1 MADNATRLFLRI
13 GDEGGD
19 PEELAWLTAA
29 LRQELLDLDVNAA
42 DQAGAGQP
50 PLDSRAFEVVAL
62 GALVVTV
69 AQQPELLA
77 AIVNAVT
84 QWLTH
89 RQQRTVKIEVDGDV
103 LEISGLPS
111 KERRRLT
118 EDWLRRRTDSPMPAA
133 GNRSALIIASREY
146 QDPGLRQLRAP
157 VHDAEALAQV
167 LGDPNIGGFDIR
179 TLIDASSYEVC
190 EAVED
195 FFADRGPDD
204 LLLMHFSGHG
214 LKDEGGELHFAT
226 SNTKL
231 GRLGSTSIPAD
242 FVNRRMNR
250 SRSKSIVLLLDCCYA
265 GAFQRGMTARAG
277 SGVDIEGQFG
287 GGRGH
292 AVITASSSMEY
303 AFEGDQL
310 ADANEQTPSVFTR
323 ALVEGLGTGE
333 ADRDLDGQVA
343 LDELYDYVYD
353 KVREVT
359 PHQTPGK
366 WTFGVQGDIYLARR
380 AGPVTK
386 APALSS
392 ELQAAIDNPIARV
405 RIGAVEELTRLLHS
419 RHAGTALAGR
429 LALEQLVHDDSRSVS
444 AAATDVLA
452 NAAPPSKTT
461 PKPAANSRPA
471 SAQQGD
477 PQAHRQQGHPQ
488 ADHQPRP
495 PKESVHEAADRPLS
509 DKSKMVAGL
518 LQIFLGAFGAGR
530 FYTGHTRTALAQL
543 VVTLLF
549 LGIGFLGIGGVIWGL
564 VDGIIILVK
573 GGTDEQGRV
582 LRP

>member
-1 MADNATRLFLRI
+1 MADNMTQLFLQI
-13 GDEGGD
+13 DDQASD
-19 PEELAWLTAA
+19 PEELARLTAG

-42 DQAGAGQP
+42 DQVSAGQP

-62 GALVVTV
+62 GALAVTV
-69 AQQPELLA
+69 AQSELLA
-77 AIVNAVT
+77 VIVNAVT

-89 RQQRTVKIEVDGDV
+89 RRQQTVRIEVDGDV
-103 LEISGLPS
+103 LELSGLPT

-118 EDWLRRRTDSPMPAA
+118 EDWLRRRTANPKPAA
-133 GNRSALIIASREY
+133 GARSALIIASREY

-157 VHDAEALAQV
+157 VHDAEALARV
-167 LGDPNIGGFDIR
+167 LEDPNIGGFEIR
-179 TLIDASSYEVC
+179 TLIDTSSYKVC

-195 FFADRGPDD
+195 FFADRSPDD
-204 LLLMHFSGHG
+204 LLLLHFSGHG
-214 LKDEGGELHFAT
+214 VKDEGGELHFAT

-250 SRSKSIVLLLDCCYA
+250 SRSKRIVVLLDCCYA

-303 AFEGDQL
+303 AFEGGQL
-310 ADANEQTPSVFTR
+310 ADATEQTPSVFTR
-323 ALVEGLGTGE
+323 ALVEGLSTGE

-386 APALSS
+386 APTLSS

-405 RIGAVEELTRLLHS
+405 RIGAIEELTRLLHS
-419 RHAGTALAGR
+419 RHAGTALAAR

-452 NAAPPSKTT
+452 TAGPYVNTT
-461 PKPAANSRPA
+461 SRPAAGSRPA
-471 SAQQGD
+471 SAQHGG
-477 PQAHRQQGHPQ
+477 PQARRPQTPQ
-488 ADHQPRP
+488 ADQRP
-495 PKESVHEAADRPLS
+495 SPPMEPVHEDAGRPLS
-509 DKSKMVAGL
+509 DKSKTVAGL
-518 LQIFLGAFGAGR
+518 LQIFVGAFGVGR

-549 LGIGFLGIGGVIWGL
+549 LGIGLLGIGGVIWGL
-564 VDGIIILVK
+564 VDGIIILAK
-573 GGTDEQGRV
+573 GGTDAQGRV